1 MLDLLKRIFSF
12 IPKLIN
18 NFKADGSL
26 YSIKNNKSL
35 TTNWYKCRNR
45 K

>member
-1 MLDLLKRIFSF
+1 MLNFLKKIFSF

-26 YSIKNNKSL
+26 YNIKNNKSL
-35 TTNWYKCRNR
+35 TTNWR
-45 K
+45 KK